1 MGSGDCSGYGTQKS
15 DSDQATDGLLITKER
30 TTYYLTTLNNSFS
43 VSTIN
48 TSSIFIIQGAASAAN
63 CSRINALLQKFQIS
77 LARFYLP
84 FGFCNFFYMLAEGV
98 C

>member
-48 TSSIFIIQGAASAAN
+48 TSSIFIIQGAASAAKL
-63 CSRINALLQKFQIS
+63 SRISALLRKSPNKTDTFQITREIENMQMLNF
-77 LARFYLP
+77 LAD
-84 FGFCNFFYMLAEGV
+84 
-98 C
+98 

>member
-48 TSSIFIIQGAASAAN
+48 TSSIFIIQGAAF
-63 CSRINALLQKFQIS
+63 SRETIFSKTRKNQEIWNSRNQEKHVVIFVS
-77 LARFYLP
+77 S
-84 FGFCNFFYMLAEGV
+84 
-98 C
+98 